1 MENTTLLFNDEMENI
16 IDAMDLSQ
24 EAPVEEPQR
33 QYWFMKKA
41 RQLVKEQSEK
51 LGRPL
56 TANITT
62 FGCQMNARDSEKL
75 MGILER
81 IGYVEVPDEN
91 ADFVIYNTCTV
102 RENANLRVYGRLG
115 YLHSLKKKNPHMM
128 IGLCGCM
135 MQEPQV
141 VEKLKKSYSF
151 VNLIFGTHNI
161 YKFAELVVSSLL
173 SDRMIID
180 IWKDTDKIVEDL
192 PVERKYPFKSGVNIM
207 FGCNNFCSY
216 CIVPYVRGRERSRN
230 PKDIVREIERLVK
243 DGVVEVMLLGQNVNS
258 YGKNLDEPMTFAQL
272 LTEIEKIE
280 GLKRIRFMT
289 SHPKDLSDE
298 LIEVMK
304 NSKKICKHLHL
315 PLQSGSSDILQKM
328 NRRYDKEKYLN
339 LVEKIRTAIPD
350 ISLTTDIIV
359 GFPGE
364 TEEDFLET
372 VDVVKKV
379 RYDSAFTFIYSK
391 RTGTPAAV
399 MENQVSEG
407 VVKDRFNRLLETV
420 QSIGREMS
428 ARDTGKVMEVLV
440 EEQNSQDKHL
450 MTGRLSNNLLV
461 HFEGDTSLI
470 GQLCQ
475 VRLDECRGF
484 YYMGTKVG

>member
-41 RQLVKEQSEK
+41 RRLVKEQSEK

-75 MGILER
+75 VGILER

-399 MENQVSEG
+399 MENQVPED

-420 QSIGREMS
+420 QTIGREMS

>member
-1 MENTTLLFNDEMENI
+1 MLKNKELEEILEK
-16 IDAMDLSQ
+16 IDLN
-24 EAPVEEPQR
+24 EAPPAEEPMR
-33 QYWFMKKA
+33 QYYFMKKA
-41 RQLVKEQSEK
+41 RMLVKQKSEE

-56 TANITT
+56 TSCTKT

-75 MGILER
+75 VGILDEV
-81 IGYVEVPDEN
+81 GYTEVEDEN

-102 RENANLRVYGRLG
+102 RENANQRVYGRLG
-115 YLHSLKKKNPHMM
+115 YLHSIKKKKPHMM
-128 IGLCGCM
+128 IALCGCM
-135 MQEPQV
+135 MQEAQV

-161 YKFAELVVSSLL
+161 YKFSELIVTALE
-173 SDRMIID
+173 SDRMVID

-192 PVERKYPFKSGVNIM
+192 PSERKYAFKSGVNIM

-230 PKDIVREIERLVK
+230 LKDIVREIEKLVE
-243 DGVVEVMLLGQNVNS
+243 DGVKEVMLLGQNVNS
-258 YGKNLDEPMTFAQL
+258 YGKNLEEPVTFAQL
-272 LTEIEKIE
+272 LKEIEKIE
-280 GLKRIRFMT
+280 GLERIRFMT

-304 NSKKICKHLHL
+304 DSKKICRHLHL
-315 PLQSGSSDILQKM
+315 PLQSGSSRILKIM
-328 NRRYDKEKYLN
+328 NRHYDKERYLT
-339 LVEKIRTAIPD
+339 LVKKIKTAMPD

-372 VDVVKKV
+372 MDVVKKV
-379 RYDSAFTFIYSK
+379 RFDSAFTFLYSK

-399 MENQVSEG
+399 MENQISED
-407 VVKDRFNRLLETV
+407 VMKDRFDRLLEEV
-420 QSIGREMS
+420 QTIGREMS
-428 ARDTGKVMEVLV
+428 SRDTGSVQEVLV
-440 EEQNSQDKHL
+440 EEVNEHDSSL
-450 MTGRLSNNLLV
+450 VTGRMSNNLLV
-461 HFEGDTSLI
+461 HFPGDASLI
-470 GQLCQ
+470 GSI
-475 VRLDECRGF
+475 VSVHLDECRGF

>member
-75 MGILER
+75 VGILER

-135 MQEPQV
+135 MQEAQV

-280 GLKRIRFMT
+280 GLERIRFMT

-399 MENQVSEG
+399 MENQVPED

-420 QSIGREMS
+420 QTIGREMS